1 MNRHRRKAR
10 LLAALLLLCY
20 LTASVCHAEDTV
32 DSLTQNAG
40 QLETE
45 LEGLNGQARQLA
57 IELNNTLSEI
67 EETTAQLA
75 KAKEALAEAKGEEQL
90 QYESMK
96 QRVKYMYENNPAG
109 LLEVLFSARS
119 MAEFLNRMTF
129 MTAISEYDA
138 NALEELV
145 KTRETIAEEEAELTN
160 RQNQLLELQEQL
172 KEKESML
179 YGQISMASDK
189 LQSYQQRIADAR
201 ARAEA
206 AKEAEV
212 KPQIPKKE
220 PEPADEPE
228 TPGTSQEQ
236 GSTPA
241 PGSSQEPIVNTS
253 VNDVELLA
261 ALIECE
267 AGSSDYEGMLAVGAV
282 VVNRMKSSYYPDTLR
297 GVVYQSGQ
305 FPPATNG
312 LVDRVLRRG
321 IKNSCKQAAEDAL
334 AGKNNVGDCLSFRA
348 SSSGHAGTII
358 GSNVFF

>member
-10 LLAALLLLCY
+10 LLATLLLLCC
-20 LTASVCHAEDTV
+20 LTASVCYAEDTV
-32 DSLTQNAG
+32 DSLTQDAG
-40 QLETE
+40 QLEAE

-75 KAKEALAEAKGEEQL
+75 EAKEALAEAKGKEQL

-145 KTRETIAEEEAELTN
+145 KTRETIAEEEAELTS

-212 KPQIPKKE
+212 KPQIPQKE
-220 PEPADEPE
+220 PEPADGPE
-228 TPGTSQEQ
+228 MSGTSQEP
-236 GSTPA
+236 GSTQEPD
-241 PGSSQEPIVNTS
+241 SLQEPIANTS

-282 VVNRMKSSYYPDTLR
+282 VVNRMKSSYYPDTLK

-312 LVDRVLRRG
+312 LVDRVLRQG